1 VAVVWLVAT
10 PLPPPGPHTLIN
22 KETHMTNL
30 NSRQFVLTL
39 LDQLDMNIMRLK
51 AEMQEMSLTQI
62 AEEMTVNVTLCNAS
76 VKACLKAA
84 NS

>member
-1 VAVVWLVAT
+1 
-10 PLPPPGPHTLIN
+10 
-22 KETHMTNL
+22 MTNTNL
-30 NSRQFVLTL
+30 DSRKFVLTL
-39 LDQLDMNIMRLK
+39 IEQLDMNLMRLK
-51 AEMQEMSLTQI
+51 TEMQDMTLTQI

>member
-1 VAVVWLVAT
+1 
-10 PLPPPGPHTLIN
+10 
-22 KETHMTNL
+22 MTNL
-30 NSRQFVLTL
+30 DSRKFVLTL

-51 AEMQEMSLTQI
+51 TEMQDMTLTQI
-62 AEEMTVNVTLCNAS
+62 AEEMTVNVALCNAS

>member
-1 VAVVWLVAT
+1 
-10 PLPPPGPHTLIN
+10 
-22 KETHMTNL
+22 MTNL

>member
-10 PLPPPGPHTLIN
+10 PLPPPGSRTLIN

-30 NSRQFVLTL
+30 DSRKFVLTL
-39 LDQLDMNIMRLK
+39 LEQLDMNIMRLK
-51 AEMQEMSLTQI
+51 TEMQDMPLTQI

>member
-10 PLPPPGPHTLIN
+10 PLPPPGSHTLIN

-30 NSRQFVLTL
+30 DSRKFVLTL
-39 LDQLDMNIMRLK
+39 IEQLDMNIMRLK
-51 AEMQEMSLTQI
+51 TEMQDMTLTQI

>member
-1 VAVVWLVAT
+1 
-10 PLPPPGPHTLIN
+10 
-22 KETHMTNL
+22 
-30 NSRQFVLTL
+30 
-39 LDQLDMNIMRLK
+39 MRLK
-51 AEMQEMSLTQI
+51 TEMQDMPLTQI